1 MALRGSLG
9 DKINIEGTQLS
20 FTKMVR
26 SEEEPA
32 TTPKNKIFF
41 NKGRDRNQNRGRDEE
56 MQDVAIPGP
65 TRLSVIMQDVAI
77 SGPTRLR
84 P

>member
-1 MALRGSLG
+1 VLTSHFTLRALTLRCSLG

-32 TTPKNKIFF
+32 TPKNKTFSKTKEGIKRSKMWQSPDPHGSHF
-41 NKGRDRNQNRGRDEE
+41 
-56 MQDVAIPGP
+56 
-65 TRLSVIMQDVAI
+65 
-77 SGPTRLR
+77 
-84 P
+84 